1 MKSSPYKKPPK
12 ADFHIPTFPLQVFL
26 SPNTQSTMSLKD
38 CEYQEER
45 RKLKRR
51 IFCSV
56 LAFIFLVLFVIF
68 LIYVILRPS
77 KPHFVLQDVTV
88 LALNTSSAPGFLTTN
103 VQVTVFS
110 RNPNGRIGVY
120 YENLDIFATYRSQ
133 QITLPALLPTTYQ
146 GHKDVIVWSPFLYG
160 NSVPLAPYLCDML
173 NQDLMTGMV
182 LLNVKIDGRVKW
194 KVGTWISGSYHI
206 HVNCPAY
213 ISFCERKDCIGFGP
227 TVKYQLVKSCTVDV

>member
-1 MKSSPYKKPPK
+1 
-12 ADFHIPTFPLQVFL
+12 
-26 SPNTQSTMSLKD
+26 MSLKD

-146 GHKDVIVWSPFLYG
+146 GHKD
-160 NSVPLAPYLCDML
+160 
-173 NQDLMTGMV
+173 DLMTGMV